1 MDTIYLTHLNRLL
14 SLLEEDANDIRQVI
28 KDDLLALTP
37 LSCKKKSRRQK
48 RRFNVKKNIKGEN

>member
-28 KDDLLALTP
+28 KDDLLAPYASILQKEIQATKEEIQRE
-37 LSCKKKSRRQK
+37 KKY
-48 RRFNVKKNIKGEN
+48 